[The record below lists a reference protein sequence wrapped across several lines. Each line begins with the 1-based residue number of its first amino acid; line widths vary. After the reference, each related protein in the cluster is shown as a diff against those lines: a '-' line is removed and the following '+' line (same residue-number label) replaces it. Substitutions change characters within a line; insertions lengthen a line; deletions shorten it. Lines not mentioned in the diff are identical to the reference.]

1 MIKVSVTVYRGEGDE
16 GDFLVRQGP
25 SFRPADSS
33 SAANPT
39 PLQSQSASIDDD
51 SSNRAPV
58 DLRDKPLA
66 TTTSTNGSGSDSGS
80 KAKKAG
86 AAKGA
91 AGRTDRLNF
100 SPANP
105 NPNFTSIYELE
116 RQLRN
121 ADIKSTDS
129 LKIVF
134 DLVDEKDAA
143 KILSSSIECDAIFLL
158 LSAVYSYYKLINQPL
173 KTIFWYKQFSKAPKF
188 ALVKSLFSA
197 KQQSDVTEML
207 SYLLDT
213 YKEHMTEVNGKFDS
227 YSC

>member
-1 MIKVSVTVYRGEGDE
+1 MIKVSVIVYKGGGDE

-39 PLQSQSASIDDD
+39 LLQSQSAGIDDD

-66 TTTSTNGSGSDSGS
+66 TTTSNNSSDSGS

-105 NPNFTSIYELE
+105 NQNFTSIYELE

-129 LKIVF
+129 LKRVF

-213 YKEHMTEVNGKFDS
+213 YKEHMTEINGKFDS